1 MTSDRKDERRRRR
14 TGRFLDPTSRKR
26 FEKLRAMRKEIA
38 ETMDLEPDVLMSNA
52 TLEDIA
58 LNPPKDADS
67 LSRRDDITGWREPLF
82 VEPIIETLA

>member
-1 MTSDRKDERRRRR
+1 
-14 TGRFLDPTSRKR
+14 
-26 FEKLRAMRKEIA
+26 MRKEIA

-58 LNPPKDADS
+58 LNPPKDAES

>member
-1 MTSDRKDERRRRR
+1 
-14 TGRFLDPTSRKR
+14 
-26 FEKLRAMRKEIA
+26 
-38 ETMDLEPDVLMSNA
+38 MSNA

-58 LNPPKDADS
+58 LNPPKDAES